1 MNQKVARMLNALAIV
16 LKDERQSLINAVH
29 EVVNDKRDG
38 YDFDFKAAAENMR
51 HFVKGKCYE

>member
-1 MNQKVARMLNALAIV
+1 MNTKVMRMLTALAIV
-16 LKDERQSLINAVH
+16 LKDERQPLINAVH

-51 HFVKGKCYE
+51 HFVKGGKP